1 MNGPGILLM
10 DNKQTNNYSYA
21 GGIGTCTFERGL
33 YGLIIMIIITK
44 TLFNDDVYLKNKKKN
59 TYTLQH
65 NITK

>member
-1 MNGPGILLM
+1 M
-10 DNKQTNNYSYA
+10 DSKQTNNYSYA
-21 GGIGTCTFERGL
+21 GGIGSCTFERGL